1 MNKELIYV
9 IGQMATE
16 KGIDK
21 EILFEAL
28 ESALLSASKKT
39 MGVADNTRMELDRH
53 TGVLKVFARKKV
65 VEAVADPKL
74 EIALTEA
81 RTLNA
86 EAELEDEIE
95 IGLPTQE
102 FGRIAAQTAKQVI
115 LQRVRD
121 AERDAVYSDFIDKQG
136 KIIRG
141 TVHRIEKRN
150 VIVDLGKAE
159 AVITE
164 REQIPGE
171 RYNPNDRVRA
181 YVQEV
186 KKTAKGPQILL
197 SRADAGFLV
206 RLFEAE
212 IPEIAEG
219 IVQVKAAA
227 REPGE
232 RAKVAVMSTKRDVDP
247 IGACV
252 GLRGTRI
259 QVISRELRS
268 EKIDIVEWAPD
279 PATFMARA
287 LSPAKVSSVTLGP
300 ADESGGPR
308 SALVIVPDNQ
318 LSLAIGKRGQNAR
331 LAAKLTGLHV
341 DIKSEGEV
349 VEERRLVEEELA
361 HGREALA
368 EFPGVGPQLI
378 ERLVEHGLFSP
389 ARIVQAGLE
398 ALEAV
403 PGLGEKKAAGILAG
417 AQEWIE
423 QHPRVDPAP
432 EAVEEVAG
440 DALPAAD
447 DVPPAE
453 QVPVAEGPP
462 ESVARTSAE

>member
-39 MGVADNTRMELDRH
+39 MGVADNVRMELDRQ
-53 TGVLKVFARKKV
+53 TGALHVFARKKV
-65 VEAVADPKL
+65 VETVADAKL
-74 EIALTEA
+74 EIALSQA
-81 RTLNA
+81 RKLNA

-95 IGLPTQE
+95 IELPPQE

-121 AERDAVYSDFIDKQG
+121 AERDAVYAEFIDKQG

-150 VIVDLGKAE
+150 VIVELGKAE

-171 RYNPNDRVRA
+171 RYNPGDRVRA
-181 YVQEV
+181 YLLEV
-186 KKTAKGPQILL
+186 KKTAKGPQITL
-197 SRADAGFLV
+197 SRTHPGFLA

-232 RAKVAVMSTKRDVDP
+232 RAKVAVASTKRDVDA

-259 QVISRELRS
+259 QVISRELRG
-268 EKIDIVEWAPD
+268 EKIDIIEWSHD
-279 PATFMARA
+279 PATFVARA
-287 LSPAKVSSVTLGP
+287 LSPAKVSSVTIGEASEP
-300 ADESGGPR
+300 EAEAT
-308 SALVIVPDNQ
+308 ALIVVPDNQ
-318 LSLAIGKRGQNAR
+318 LSLAIGKKGQNAR
-331 LAAKLTGLHV
+331 LAAKLTGMRI
-341 DIKSEGEV
+341 DIKSESE
-349 VEERRLVEEELA
+349 
-361 HGREALA
+361 
-368 EFPGVGPQLI
+368 
-378 ERLVEHGLFSP
+378 
-389 ARIVQAGLE
+389 
-398 ALEAV
+398 
-403 PGLGEKKAAGILAG
+403 
-417 AQEWIE
+417 
-423 QHPRVDPAP
+423 
-432 EAVEEVAG
+432 
-440 DALPAAD
+440 
-447 DVPPAE
+447 
-453 QVPVAEGPP
+453 
-462 ESVARTSAE
+462 

>member
-1 MNKELIYV
+1 MMNKELIYV

-21 EILFEAL
+21 EVLFEAL

-39 MGVADNTRMELDRH
+39 MGVADNARMELDRH
-53 TGVLKVFARKKV
+53 TGALRVFARKKV
-65 VEAVADPKL
+65 VESVGDAKL
-74 EIALTEA
+74 EIALSEA
-81 RTLNA
+81 RKLNA
-86 EAELEDEIE
+86 EADLEDEIE
-95 IGLPTQE
+95 VELPPQE

-115 LQRVRD
+115 LQRLRD

-232 RAKVAVMSTKRDVDP
+232 RAKVAVVSTKRDVDP

-268 EKIDIVEWAPD
+268 EKIDIVEWAAE
-279 PATFMARA
+279 PATFVARA

-300 ADESGGPR
+300 PDESGEAR
-308 SALVIVPDNQ
+308 AVLVIVPDNQ
-318 LSLAIGKRGQNAR
+318 LSLAIGKKGQNAR
-331 LAAKLTGLHV
+331 LAAKLTGMRI
-341 DIKSEGEV
+341 DIKSESEVEAERSPADAVPIEDRAALELLPGVDASLADVLVAAGLGSPGSIVRAGREKLGLV
-349 VEERRLVEEELA
+349 VEVGDRADAIYAAAEKLVAA
-361 HGREALA
+361 HRAAHEAKA
-368 EFPGVGPQLI
+368 TPEGSQPDMPQ
-378 ERLVEHGLFSP
+378 GNQAP
-389 ARIVQAGLE
+389 A
-398 ALEAV
+398 
-403 PGLGEKKAAGILAG
+403 
-417 AQEWIE
+417 
-423 QHPRVDPAP
+423 
-432 EAVEEVAG
+432 
-440 DALPAAD
+440 
-447 DVPPAE
+447 
-453 QVPVAEGPP
+453 
-462 ESVARTSAE
+462 